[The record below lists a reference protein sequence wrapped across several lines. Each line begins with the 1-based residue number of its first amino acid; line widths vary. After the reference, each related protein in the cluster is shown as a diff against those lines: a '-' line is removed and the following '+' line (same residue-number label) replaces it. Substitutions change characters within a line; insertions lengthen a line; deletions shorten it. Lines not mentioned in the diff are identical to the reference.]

1 MLFPENQQFFVVV
14 LSGAGW
20 VDPYPDMLKT
30 LIISQKRFDLPGV
43 DKAGKVI
50 VHVKRYPAD
59 LRVPFQKRNQ
69 SDGGSAA

>member
-1 MLFPENQQFFVVV
+1 MLLPENQQFFVVV

-20 VDPYPDMLKT
+20 VDPYPDMIKT

-59 LRVPFQKRNQ
+59 LWVPFQKRNQ
-69 SDGGSAA
+69 GYGGSAA